1 MSTMTPWVLAGTTFL
16 ASSVEFIEA
25 ATIVLAVAV
34 TQGWRAAIGG
44 TIAATLVLAA
54 LVAVGTP
61 ILTNAANLQR
71 LELIVGPFL
80 ILFGINWLRKA
91 VWRYAGRKALH
102 DEDAIYR
109 REVEHLSAR
118 REERYGFA
126 VAFQGVFVEG
136 LEVAVIVVTFA
147 ASTPALVAWSAGG
160 AIVALIAVA
169 LATVALRTPF
179 SRVPENLLKG
189 VVGVMLLSLGTFW
202 TGEGTGIVWPL
213 EDAMLF
219 VLIAGYA
226 ILSLVLIA
234 VQRKTFYARSH

>member
-1 MSTMTPWVLAGTTFL
+1 MSPWVLAATTFF

-34 TQGWRAAIGG
+34 TQGWRSAIGG
-44 TIAATLVLAA
+44 TIAATIALIV

-61 ILTNAANLQR
+61 ILMNAVDLRR

-80 ILFGINWLRKA
+80 ILFGIGWLRKA

-102 DEDAIYR
+102 DEDAIYK
-109 REVEHLSAR
+109 REVERLSAR

-147 ASTPALVAWSAGG
+147 ASTPALVAWSTGG
-160 AIVALIAVA
+160 AILALIVVV
-169 LATVALRTPF
+169 LATVALRVPF

-202 TGEGTGIVWPL
+202 TGEGARIVWPL
-213 EDAMLF
+213 EDATLF
-219 VLIAGYA
+219 AFIAGYA
-226 ILSLVLIA
+226 LLSLALIA
-234 VQRKTFYARSH
+234 VQRKLFHARSH

>member
-1 MSTMTPWVLAGTTFL
+1 MTTMTPWVLAGTTFF

-34 TQGWRAAIGG
+34 TQGWRSAIGG
-44 TIAATLVLAA
+44 TIAATVALFV
-54 LVAVGTP
+54 LVAIGTP
-61 ILTNAANLQR
+61 ILMNAVDLQR

-80 ILFGINWLRKA
+80 ILFGIGWLRKA

-102 DEDAIYR
+102 DEDAIFR

-147 ASTPALVAWSAGG
+147 ASTPALVAWSTGG
-160 AIVALIAVA
+160 AIVALA
-169 LATVALRTPF
+169 LVVVATVALRTPF

-202 TGEGTGIVWPL
+202 TGEGARIVWPL
-213 EDAMLF
+213 EDATLF
-219 VLIAGYA
+219 AFIAGYA
-226 ILSLVLIA
+226 VVALALVA
-234 VQRKTFYARSH
+234 TQRKLFYARS

>member
-1 MSTMTPWVLAGTTFL
+1 MNPWVLAGTTFF
-16 ASSVEFIEA
+16 ASAVEFIEA

-44 TIAATLVLAA
+44 TIAATVVLIA

-61 ILTNAANLQR
+61 ILMNAVDLQR

-80 ILFGINWLRKA
+80 ILFGIGWLRKA

-109 REVEHLSAR
+109 RQVEHLSAR

-147 ASTPALVAWSAGG
+147 ASTPALVAWSTGG
-160 AIVALIAVA
+160 AILALVVVVVATI
-169 LATVALRTPF
+169 ALRTPF

-202 TGEGTGIVWPL
+202 TGEGARIAWPL
-213 EDAMLF
+213 EDATLF
-219 VLIAGYA
+219 AFIAGYT
-226 ILSLVLIA
+226 ILSLVLVA
-234 VQRKTFYARSH
+234 VQRKVFYARSQ